1 MCGIAGIYSPNT
13 SVDQALQQM
22 LKAMHHRGPDYT
34 GTWHDGPMWLGH
46 NRLSIIDLSDAGR
59 QPMTSACGRY
69 TIILNGEVY
78 NFQQLREQLGNITLR
93 STSDTEIVLEL
104 WAQKQEAC
112 LPELRG
118 MFVFAVWDHELKTLT
133 LARDHM
139 GIKPVYYYFHDGNLV
154 FASEIKGMLASGMV
168 PRALN
173 PNAVSDFLNQG
184 YVLQPE
190 TFIKN
195 VYMLPPA
202 SFLVFKGKPAQPQTY
217 WHITNASELPANT
230 EEEAINTIRQLLT
243 AAVQEETFSDRPLG
257 IFLSGGLDSTV
268 MIAALRNAGVSSI
281 KTFSVGFDGD
291 ELSEEDD
298 AKETAAFYQTQHTQ
312 LQVTDNDV
320 LQHLDEYIHAIDQP
334 SVDGLNTWLVS
345 KITSQHVTVA
355 LSGLGGDELFS
366 GYSIDRKTLHR
377 QRYRTLAQLLQVT
390 RPLWKPLLPASQ
402 ATRFSS
408 ISEWASL
415 PQAYA
420 QWGRLFETKQAS
432 ALFPS
437 YNKTLVWQH
446 FKQYDAGAAYSP
458 LNRLSHLHMR
468 TFMMSR
474 LLRDSDAVS
483 MDHSIE
489 VRFPLIDYR
498 LVNYLWKLPQHW
510 KIKDIKQAAQLTNY
524 EKENSYEIN
533 GVKHLLYQAFKKDL
547 PPSFGKR
554 PKRGFRMPIEKWLK
568 GELNQRVKNTLLAE
582 QTCLAPAALKQ
593 LVQQWENG
601 QANWSQVWALYILE
615 SWIKQH
621 QIHE

>member
-1 MCGIAGIYSPNT
+1 
-13 SVDQALQQM
+13 M

-34 GTWHDGPMWLGH
+34 GTWQEGQIWFGH
-46 NRLSIIDLSDAGR
+46 NRLSIIDLSEAGR

-69 TIILNGEVY
+69 TMVLNGEVY

-93 STSDTEIVLEL
+93 STSDTEVVLEL
-104 WAQKQEAC
+104 WARKQEKC

-118 MFVFAVWDHELKTLT
+118 MFVFAVWDSQLKTLT

-139 GIKPVYYYFHDGNLV
+139 GIKPVYYYCHNGELI

-168 PRALN
+168 PRTLNHDAL
-173 PNAVSDFLNQG
+173 SDYLNQG
-184 YVLQPE
+184 YVLQPN
-190 TFIKN
+190 TFIRN

-202 SFLVFKGKPAQPQTY
+202 SFMVFTGTVASPQTY
-217 WHITNASELPANT
+217 WHITDSSTLPANS
-230 EEEAINTIRQLLT
+230 EAEAIDNIRQLLT
-243 AAVQEETFSDRPLG
+243 EAVQEETIADRPLG
-257 IFLSGGLDSTV
+257 IFLSGGLDSTI
-268 MIAALRNAGVSSI
+268 MIAALRNAGTNAI

-298 AKETAAFYQTQHTQ
+298 AKETASFYNTQHTQ

-320 LQHLDEYIHAIDQP
+320 LQHLDEYINAIDQP

-377 QRYRTLAQLLQVT
+377 QRYRLLAQLLQLT
-390 RPLWKPLLPASQ
+390 RPIWKSILPQGRVAQ
-402 ATRFSS
+402 FTS
-408 ISEWASL
+408 ISEWSSL
-415 PQAYA
+415 SKAYA
-420 QWGRLFETKQAS
+420 QWGRLFEEKQAKQ
-432 ALFPS
+432 LFPAF
-437 YNKTLVWQH
+437 NKNTVWQH
-446 FKQYDAGAAYSP
+446 FKRYDAGNSYAP

-489 VRFPLIDYR
+489 VRFPLIDSR
-498 LVNYLWKLPQHW
+498 LVNYLWKLPQQW
-510 KIKDIKQAAQLTNY
+510 KIKDIKQAAQLSNY
-524 EKENSYEIN
+524 EKENSYELN
-533 GVKHLLYQAFKKDL
+533 GVKHLLYQAFKNDL

-568 GELNQRVKNTLLAE
+568 GELNQRVKDTLLSGN
-582 QTCLAPAALKQ
+582 TYMDTRALQQ
-593 LVQQWENG
+593 LVQQWEKG
-601 QANWSQVWALYILE
+601 QANWSQIWALYVLE
-615 SWIKQH
+615 CWIKKH